1 MKIYVVEVV
10 LDYCEQCG
18 FSLSRKKAQ
27 EKADELNKDSKYHKY
42 YVAEYEVKNN
52 SDYCE
57 FDCN

>member
-27 EKADELNKDSKYHKY
+27 EKADELNKDSKYRKY